1 MQCVSIAG
9 GNSGGGRPAPRIVFS
24 DIEDNALGLNNEP
37 DYFQVRCTVTHIK
50 TDQRS
55 LWYVAC
61 PTCKKKVVGVDYEG
75 NNLQGHCEKC
85 GQTVN
90 GVRRWIFSANC
101 NDASGSK
108 YLSFFDDTAVPL
120 LGGKTAD
127 ELAPLKHA
135 GAGEFDKHFIA
146 SSFKQYIIKC
156 RIKNE
161 VYQDEARLKVRRRP
175 LLLPPAAAH
184 AD

>member
-1 MQCVSIAG
+1 M
-9 GNSGGGRPAPRIVFS
+9 
-24 DIEDNALGLNNEP
+24 
-37 DYFQVRCTVTHIK
+37 
-50 TDQRS
+50 
-55 LWYVAC
+55 
-61 PTCKKKVVGVDYEG
+61 
-75 NNLQGHCEKC
+75 
-85 GQTVN
+85 N

-135 GAGEFDKHFIA
+135 GAGEFDQHFIA